1 MRLSFVFCRRCCFL
15 FSMYFFRLIIPIELL
30 GSEWS
35 FKNARADSRL
45 FSLSPSRTHSGV
57 IATCGKFDKFAPPG
71 CHCIIPCLGTFACSR
86 CVPFFLS
93 LLRLFFRNDSTLSE
107 EYARRRS
114 ERSRRIIS
122 HSFSTPSSTNRPSE
136 RRVNFHENP
145 IVGRFRGNEDA
156 R

>member
-1 MRLSFVFCRRCCFL
+1 MRVSFVFSRRCCFL
-15 FSMYFFRLIIPIELL
+15 FSMYFFRLIIPIEFWDPI
-30 GSEWS
+30 GRS
-35 FKNARADSRL
+35 KMRALTRDC
-45 FSLSPSRTHSGV
+45 SLSLSRTHSGV

-122 HSFSTPSSTNRPSE
+122 LSFSTPSSTNRPSE